1 MKNNNM
7 TKIFVYHEHNDSNA
21 FGEMIT
27 RVFPSAKEA
36 EEHLKTRLSA
46 YFNRPVR
53 DVKDLK
59 DLFKEEDS
67 LDPEYVSFDT
77 GNGVCFWTIEEH
89 AYENTA
95 PEAGLAF
102 ASVSTSMGKLI
113 ATVGGEEEYPGIEI
127 SIQPEG
133 EQPVVLALAEV
144 VEAGYDCDG
153 EACFHLRPYID
164 KYPNQADEN
173 GVQITGKISCDAPM
187 DDIVITP
194 EDMKEYF
201 DMFKKPEKHV
211 DPELCRKLYEL
222 AEAIAG
228 DAPDESECTD
238 AENEFFAECANI
250 VNCYPDFAAD
260 QEKEKKK

>member
-1 MKNNNM
+1 M

-46 YFNRPVR
+46 YFNRPVN

-153 EACFHLRPYID
+153 EAHFHLRPYIG

-194 EDMKEYF
+194 EDMKKYF
-201 DMFKKPEKHV
+201 DMFKKPEQPEKHV
-211 DPELCRKLYEL
+211 DPELCRQLYEL